1 MNADILVA
9 CGILH
14 NFVLER
20 STRESD
26 SYFTSPTSMAPSG
39 LEYLPTRVEDHED
52 SDSFLESTAFQTGDA
67 RNDIVDYINHQKFVR
82 PTYSVKRNSGEVN
95 NNDKNVPGIQFG
107 KIDYSW
113 MFLIKRR
120 EIIM

>member
-1 MNADILVA
+1 MTLQKTLQA
-9 CGILH
+9 
-14 NFVLER
+14 LEGER
-20 STRESD
+20 LDTPNLATCTDE
-26 SYFTSPTSMAPSG
+26 
-39 LEYLPTRVEDHED
+39 EDKITTTFE
-52 SDSFLESTAFQTGDA
+52 DA

-82 PTYSVKRNSGEVN
+82 PTYSVMRNSGEVN
-95 NNDKNVPGIQFG
+95 NNDKNFPGIQFG